1 MKVDLYTK
9 SVLTV
14 IAVCLVILTLQ
25 TLQLVPKT
33 YAVPASATA
42 AFNNEVRHHAG
53 ADANLVLIA
62 ARRGG
67 KPGVMLEPEV
77 KISTPMSGLPVQIKD
92 IGTYDELKVQVTNS
106 YINTKSY

>member
-33 YAVPASATA
+33 YAAPASATA
-42 AFNNEVRHHAG
+42 AFNNEIRPNYDGSINVRVIEMA
-53 ADANLVLIA
+53 
-62 ARRGG
+62 
-67 KPGVMLEPEV
+67 PEV
-77 KISTPMSGLPVQIKD
+77 KISTPMSGLPVQIMD

>member
-25 TLQLVPKT
+25 TLQLPKT
-33 YAVPASATA
+33 YAVPASTTA
-42 AFNNEVRHHAG
+42 AFNNEIRPNYDGSINVR
-53 ADANLVLIA
+53 VIE
-62 ARRGG
+62 
-67 KPGVMLEPEV
+67 MEPEV

>member
-14 IAVCLVILTLQ
+14 IDGSINVRVI
-25 TLQLVPKT
+25 
-33 YAVPASATA
+33 
-42 AFNNEVRHHAG
+42 E
-53 ADANLVLIA
+53 
-62 ARRGG
+62 
-67 KPGVMLEPEV
+67 MEPEV